1 MHRQT
6 VVLVPV
12 YVLLVLAVFFTL
24 IPAVWMVV
32 TSFKT
37 NAEVFTF
44 PPRLFPERPQFDN
57 YPRALSARPFGRY
70 LLNSFFASGV
80 SAVITVLLSLSA
92 GYGFAH
98 FKFPG
103 QRTLFVAILATIM
116 IPFETIAVPLY
127 IQIYRFG
134 WLNTYQGLVLP
145 TAFAP
150 LGVFI
155 MRQFILGIPKD
166 LVESARIDGAG
177 ELRILFRVV
186 APLSMPAL
194 SATSIFTFVATWNSY
209 LWPLLVVN
217 RDLLRTLPLGMALFE
232 NQLTTTYS
240 QVMAVAVFGTIPMVA
255 MFIVLQRNFVRGV
268 VLTGLREG

>member
-1 MHRQT
+1 MHNQVTRFI
-6 VVLVPV
+6 LFA
-12 YVLLVLAVFFTL
+12 VLLLVTLLTL
-24 IPAVWMVV
+24 IPALWMVV
-32 TSFKT
+32 TSLKT

-44 PPRLFPERPQFDN
+44 PIKWLPERFRFEN
-57 YPRALSARPFGRY
+57 YPKALSARPFGLY
-70 LLNSFFASGV
+70 LFNSFFASGT
-80 SAVITVLLSLSA
+80 SAFLTVVLSLMA

-103 QRTLFVAILATIM
+103 QTALFLGILSTIM

-127 IQIYRFG
+127 IQIYRFN
-134 WLNTYQGLVLP
+134 WLNTYQGLILP

-155 MRQFILGIPKD
+155 MRQFILGVPKD

-177 ELRILFRVV
+177 ELRILFQVV

-194 SATSIFTFVATWNSY
+194 SATAIFTFVATWNSY

-217 RDLLRTLPLGMALFE
+217 SDALRTLPLGMALFE
-232 NQLTTTYS
+232 NQLTTTYN
-240 QVMAVAVFGTIPMVA
+240 QVMAVAVYGTVPMVA
-255 MFIVLQRNFVRGV
+255 MFVLLQRNFVRGV